1 MLIERLI
8 RPISRSDSSPS
19 FCLRLV
25 RPVRL
30 QSPSYRVPLRGP
42 NLWSLSTAGH
52 GPLLFQMR
60 SLWSY
65 LVLSFRIDS
74 KMRAPCVGS
83 ARNMCF
89 QLTLPIFPA
98 CFALSRRTSS
108 SILLPNPQPRS
119 GTNTQW
125 WLYKSMDMRIQ
136 PSFSSERLATSN
148 SPLPPAPPLG
158 RVAVVGGCILRA
170 PKLQDS
176 EAKQT
181 SGPPASLPSRRTDTT
196 T

>member
-1 MLIERLI
+1 MLIGRLI
-8 RPISRSDSSPS
+8 SPISRSDSSPS

-25 RPVRL
+25 RLVRL
-30 QSPSYRVPLRGP
+30 QSPSYRMPLRGP

-83 ARNMCF
+83 SRNMCF

-98 CFALSRRTSS
+98 CFALSSRTSS
-108 SILLPNPQPRS
+108 SSSYQIHSPVLQP
-119 GTNTQW
+119 TTQW
-125 WLYKSMDMRIQ
+125 WLYKKY
-136 PSFSSERLATSN
+136 EHAHTAN
-148 SPLPPAPPLG
+148 
-158 RVAVVGGCILRA
+158 IL
-170 PKLQDS
+170 
-176 EAKQT
+176 E
-181 SGPPASLPSRRTDTT
+181 
-196 T
+196 